1 MFQWIRRSFIAG
13 FFVTVPLV
21 ISVATFIWIF
31 LLIDGFVGPSYASW
45 LGREVPGL
53 GILTTALVVLLVG
66 ALATNVLGKRLL
78 QRAESYLLL
87 VPVFR
92 TIYAPVKQLVVAFS
106 PDNEY
111 GFKRVVMV
119 EDHARGFVLGF
130 LTKEFT
136 VDRGNGPEALIAV
149 YVPTN
154 HLYLGDVL
162 IIARDKVS
170 YPDISVEQGIR
181 IFLTG
186 GMALSSR
193 VRARRRADSRGP
205 DGPGPAET

>member
-1 MFQWIRRSFIAG
+1 MMQWLRRSFIAG

-21 ISVATFIWIF
+21 ISVVAFVWIF
-31 LLIDGFVGPSYASW
+31 RLIDGFVGPWYARW
-45 LGREVPGL
+45 LHADVPGL

-66 ALATNVLGKRLL
+66 ATATNVIGKRLL
-78 QRAESYLLL
+78 QQAEALLL
-87 VPVFR
+87 RVPVFR

-111 GFKRVVMV
+111 GFKRVVLI
-119 EDHARGFVLGF
+119 EEPAGGFKMGF

-136 VDRGNGPEALIAV
+136 VDRGQGPQPMVAV

-154 HLYLGDVL
+154 HLYLGDVVVCS
-162 IIARDKVS
+162 RDHAS
-170 YPDISVEQGIR
+170 FPDITVEQGIR

-186 GMALSSR
+186 GMALSTR
-193 VRARRRADSRGP
+193 VRARRGDDRAGDFRV
-205 DGPGPAET
+205 

>member
-1 MFQWIRRSFIAG
+1 MTQWLRRRFLAG
-13 FFVTVPLV
+13 FFVMVPLV
-21 ISVATFIWIF
+21 VSVAAFVWIF
-31 LLIDGFVGPSYASW
+31 RFVDGLVGPWYAEW
-45 LGREVPGL
+45 FGRALPGV
-53 GILTTALVVLLVG
+53 GIVITALLVLLVG
-66 ALATNVLGKRLL
+66 VLATNVIGKQVL
-78 QRAESYLLL
+78 QRAESYLLR

-111 GFKRVVMV
+111 GFKRVVLV
-119 EDHARGFVLGF
+119 EDPSRGFLLGF

-136 VDRGNGPEALIAV
+136 LDRGAGPEPMVAV

-154 HLYLGDVL
+154 HLYLGDV
-162 IIARDKVS
+162 IICPREKAS

-186 GMALSSR
+186 GMALGGR
-193 VRARRRADSRGP
+193 IRARQGTDRVGDFRV
-205 DGPGPAET
+205 